1 MCPSFHCD
9 LGPFSFA
16 VNTGTDGITYERG
29 NTKLHF
35 PWHRITGA
43 ALVRE
48 LPNRSGD
55 DQELEMA
62 RRFFGKSFDP
72 ETIKI
77 LRDSMATIHIAYRD
91 ERERL
96 RHEHFP
102 IPLADAGFLQD
113 IQDHLGPRWL
123 GEVADA
129 QTAEK
134 KLHTAPG
141 LFKVLFFLFVLL
153 TVVALAFAF
162 GLFTLLAPALNV
174 FSIREMYFEFVE
186 GDYAGFGA
194 HLLVY
199 VALFVFARLFRRAW
213 RTRIEARRS
222 RSRPLR

>member
-1 MCPSFHCD
+1 MCPSFHLD

-16 VNTGTDGITYERG
+16 VSTGPDGISYERG
-29 NTKLHF
+29 TTKLYF
-35 PWHRITGA
+35 EWHRITGA

-153 TVVALAFAF
+153 TVVALALAF
-162 GLFTLLAPALNV
+162 GLFT
-174 FSIREMYFEFVE
+174 
-186 GDYAGFGA
+186 
-194 HLLVY
+194 
-199 VALFVFARLFRRAW
+199 
-213 RTRIEARRS
+213 
-222 RSRPLR
+222 

>member
-1 MCPSFHCD
+1 MSASFQLD

-16 VNTGTDGITYERG
+16 VSTGPDGITYERG
-29 NTKLHF
+29 NTKLYF
-35 PWHRITGA
+35 DWRRIAGSV
-43 ALVRE
+43 LVRE
-48 LPNRSGD
+48 QSNQGKD
-55 DQELEMA
+55 DQELAAA
-62 RRFFGKSFDP
+62 RAFLGESFDL
-72 ETIKI
+72 ETIKT

-91 ERERL
+91 DRERL

-102 IPLADAGFLQD
+102 IPLADASFLQD
-113 IQDHLGPRWL
+113 IRDRLGTRWL
-123 GEVADA
+123 GEVADV

-153 TVVALAFAF
+153 TIVALGLAF

-174 FSIREMYFEFVE
+174 LSIREMYFEFVE

-199 VALFVFARLFRRAW
+199 VALFVFARLFSRAW